1 VFVVIRVD
9 VVATRRLMYYGSV
22 LKNVKEIRGKEIKL
36 YIMRVGCSGEWRMSM
51 PCIDCFAVIKRVGIK
66 EIIFS
71 IGYHGYSEHK
81 LCKINITDIETLVKK
96 CLGRRYLS
104 DSYIYESS
112 DINS

>member
-1 VFVVIRVD
+1 
-9 VVATRRLMYYGSV
+9 MYCGSV
-22 LKNVKEIRGKEIKL
+22 LKRAKEIRGKEIKL

-51 PCIDCFAVIKRVGIK
+51 PCIDCFAVIKKVGIK

-71 IGYHGYSEHK
+71 IGYHGYSEHQ
-81 LCKINITDIETLVKK
+81 LCKININEIEDLVKK